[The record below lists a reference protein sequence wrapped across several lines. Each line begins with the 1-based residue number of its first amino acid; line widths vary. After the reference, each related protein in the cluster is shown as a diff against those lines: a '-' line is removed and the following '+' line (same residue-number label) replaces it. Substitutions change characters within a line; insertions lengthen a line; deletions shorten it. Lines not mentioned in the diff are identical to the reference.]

1 MVSTLERFNCYRAG
15 EWTAAKKCWLLYL
28 EQRLQIVQHDDGMVR
43 TSLAFA
49 ESNKSTR
56 WVIR

>member
-1 MVSTLERFNCYRAG
+1 MVSTLERLNCCRTRD
-15 EWTAAKKCWLLYL
+15 WTAAKKCRLLYL
-28 EQRLQIVQHDDGMVR
+28 EQRLQILQHNDGMVR
-43 TSLAFA
+43 PSLAFA